1 MIRSAMQAKDVMT
14 TWAATVGPDA
24 TVQEAAKLM
33 FRRGISALPVVDRQK
48 RVIGIISEGDL
59 VRRVE
64 LGTERAR
71 SWWLR
76 LVAFPGESDAEDY
89 VKTHASRVR
98 DVMTSPVISVTE
110 ATPLEKI
117 ALQLE
122 KHRIKRVPVIRAGK
136 LVGIVSRA
144 DLVRQIAIAP
154 PAMRPASST
163 DRSLRKGM
171 LKAMGESGLDA
182 IYLSVSDSDG
192 VLHLWGGLK
201 SDVEK
206 QALRVAA
213 ESVSG
218 VRRIEDHTFVLPPLM
233 LGAMGG
239 A

>member
-1 MIRSAMQAKDVMT
+1 MQARDVMT
-14 TWAATVGPDA
+14 TWAATIDPDA
-24 TVQEAAKLM
+24 TIQNAAKLM
-33 FRRGISALPVVDRQK
+33 FRRGISALPVVDSEGG
-48 RVIGIISEGDL
+48 VIGIISEGDL

-71 SWWLR
+71 SWWLQ
-76 LVAFPGESDAEDY
+76 LLAFPSENSADDY
-89 VKTHASRVR
+89 VKTHSAHVR

-110 ATPLEKI
+110 ATPLEKV

-154 PAMRPASST
+154 PAMGPASIT

-171 LKAMGESGLDA
+171 LKAVGESGLDS
-182 IYLSVSDSDG
+182 IYLNVSASGG
-192 VLHLWGGLK
+192 VLHLWGGVK
-201 SDVEK
+201 SGAEK

-213 ESVSG
+213 ESVPG
-218 VRRIEDHTFVLPPLM
+218 ARRIEDHTVVIPPRM
-233 LGAMGG
+233 LGSLGG
-239 A
+239 V